1 MPKLVAVAR
10 ASDRLDRESHMAARL
25 CAKTSPRI
33 ALIKHGGIVLT
44 VGDLTRPGAYG
55 LHLPTLASAGS
66 LLVDAPDRWCDWHIE
81 LAAGAGRP
89 REFLDDARARL
100 VCEPSGWV
108 DIDRAARTSRM
119 HLPGAPTLPEI
130 AQPRLGIT
138 GIVAAYWRG
147 DHSFHAGAFV
157 AGGMAWGIL
166 GSKGAG
172 KSSLLAMLASMGV
185 PVLADDVLIVNGR
198 LDVLAGPRCIDLR
211 REAALALGLGESI
224 GVLGT
229 RERWRMHLRPA
240 PCEVPLGGFVCLEWG
255 SPAVSHVPP
264 NDRVRTL
271 YANLALLLGEQR
283 DPAALSTL
291 MELLALPMVRIRRP
305 REIERIGETADL
317 LLGTISG
324 LERPPVQSA

>member
-1 MPKLVAVAR
+1 
-10 ASDRLDRESHMAARL
+10 
-25 CAKTSPRI
+25 
-33 ALIKHGGIVLT
+33 LIKHGGIVLI
-44 VGDLTRPGAYG
+44 VGAPTRPGAYG
-55 LHLPTLASAGS
+55 LHLPALASAGS
-66 LLVDAPDRWCDWHIE
+66 LLVDAPDRWSDWHIE

-119 HLPGAPTLPEI
+119 HLPGTPTLPEI

-172 KSSLLAMLASMGV
+172 KSSLLAMLASMGT
-185 PVLADDVLIVNGR
+185 PVLADDVLVVNGR
-198 LDVLAGPRCIDLR
+198 LEAFAGPRCIDLR

-229 RERWRMHLRPA
+229 RERWRMALRPA

-264 NDRVRTL
+264 GDRVRAL

-283 DPAALSTL
+283 DPAALCTL
-291 MELLALPMVRIRRP
+291 MELLALPMVRMRRE
-305 REIERIGETADL
+305 REIERIDETADL
-317 LLGTISG
+317 LLGTIGG
-324 LERPPVQSA
+324 LERPPVRRSRQLMTQPD

>member
-1 MPKLVAVAR
+1 
-10 ASDRLDRESHMAARL
+10 
-25 CAKTSPRI
+25 
-33 ALIKHGGIVLT
+33 
-44 VGDLTRPGAYG
+44 
-55 LHLPTLASAGS
+55 
-66 LLVDAPDRWCDWHIE
+66 
-81 LAAGAGRP
+81 
-89 REFLDDARARL
+89 
-100 VCEPSGWV
+100 
-108 DIDRAARTSRM
+108 M
-119 HLPGAPTLPEI
+119 HLPGAPTLPAI

-166 GSKGAG
+166 GSRGAG
-172 KSSLLAMLASMGV
+172 KSSLLAMLASM
-185 PVLADDVLIVNGR
+185 LADDVLVVNGR
-198 LDVLAGPRCIDLR
+198 LEALAGPRCIDLR

-264 NDRVRTL
+264 NDRVRAL

-283 DPAALSTL
+283 DPAALCTL
-291 MELLALPMVRIRRP
+291 MELLALPMVCMRRP
-305 REIERIGETADL
+305 REIERIDETAAL

-324 LERPPVQSA
+324 LERPPVQA

>member
-1 MPKLVAVAR
+1 
-10 ASDRLDRESHMAARL
+10 MAARL
-25 CAKTSPRI
+25 CGKTSPRI

-55 LHLPTLASAGS
+55 LHLPALADAADM
-66 LLVDAPDRWCDWHIE
+66 LVDAPDRWSDWHIE

-138 GIVAAYWRG
+138 GIVAGYWRG

-172 KSSLLAMLASMGV
+172 KSSLLAMLASMAV

-198 LDVLAGPRCIDLR
+198 LDVFAGPRCIDLR

-271 YANLALLLGEQR
+271 YANLALPLGEQR

-305 REIERIGETADL
+305 REIERMDETADL

>member
-1 MPKLVAVAR
+1 
-10 ASDRLDRESHMAARL
+10 
-25 CAKTSPRI
+25 
-33 ALIKHGGIVLT
+33 VLT

-55 LHLPTLASAGS
+55 LHLPALTGAADM
-66 LLVDAPDRWCDWHIE
+66 LVDAPDRWSDWHIE

-119 HLPGAPTLPEI
+119 HLPEAPTLPEI

-198 LDVLAGPRCIDLR
+198 LDVLAGPRCVDLR

-240 PCEVPLGGFVCLEWG
+240 PCDVPLGGFVCLEWG

-264 NDRVRTL
+264 NDRLRTL

-305 REIERIGETADL
+305 REIERIAETADL

-324 LERPPVQSA
+324 LERPPVQAA